1 MPIFTVL
8 CSTFHTEDC
17 MTIFCV
23 PEKRLSG
30 DWAVIK
36 LVHLII
42 VFQFSPW
49 GTILMDSVAGTL
61 LKMKLTGENPKI
73 LNFLNVKNIIA

>member
-1 MPIFTVL
+1 MKIFYVL
-8 CSTFHTEDC
+8 
-17 MTIFCV
+17 
-23 PEKRLSG
+23 EKRLSG
-30 DWAVIK
+30 DWTVIK

-49 GTILMDSVAGTL
+49 GTILMDSVAGRL

-73 LNFLNVKNIIA
+73 LNFLNVKNITT

>member
-1 MPIFTVL
+1 MK
-8 CSTFHTEDC
+8 
-17 MTIFCV
+17 IFCV

-30 DWAVIK
+30 DWIVIK
-36 LVHLII
+36 LVYFII
-42 VFQFSPW
+42 VFQFSQW
-49 GTILMDSVAGTL
+49 GTILMGSVAGRL